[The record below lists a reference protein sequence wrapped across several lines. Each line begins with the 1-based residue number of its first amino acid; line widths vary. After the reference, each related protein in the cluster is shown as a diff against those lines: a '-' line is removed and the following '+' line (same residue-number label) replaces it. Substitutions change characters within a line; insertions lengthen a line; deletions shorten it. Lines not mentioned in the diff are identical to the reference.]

1 MDETLHALGE
11 ILLRAIPTFILVVL
25 LHFYIKRM
33 FFKPLEKVLK
43 ERYEVTDGARNEAES
58 MFARASQKAAEYEAA
73 IRATRTQIYRE
84 LEEQRHQWREEQE
97 AAIREAKRKAQQVIH
112 AGKENLAGDVAA
124 ARASLASDSDL
135 LAAQIADAMF
145 EERVN

>member
-1 MDETLHALGE
+1 MDETLHALAE

-43 ERYEVTDGARNEAES
+43 ERYEVTEGARNQAES
-58 MFARASQKAAEYEAA
+58 IFAHASQKAADYEAA
-73 IRATRTQIYRE
+73 IRATRTEIYRE
-84 LEEQRHQWREEQE
+84 LEEQRHKWRQDQE
-97 AAIREAKRKAQQVIH
+97 AAIREAKRNAQQVVQ
-112 AGKENLAGDVAA
+112 AGKERLAGDVAM
-124 ARASLASDSDL
+124 ARASLASSSEL
-135 LAAQIADAMF
+135 LAGQIADSMF

>member
-1 MDETLHALGE
+1 MDETLHALAE

-43 ERYEVTDGARNEAES
+43 ERYEVTEGARNQAES
-58 MFARASQKAAEYEAA
+58 TFARASQKAADYEAA
-73 IRATRTQIYRE
+73 IRATRTEIYHE
-84 LEEQRHQWREEQE
+84 LEEQRHKARQEQE
-97 AAIREAKRKAQQVIH
+97 AVIREAKRKAQQVVE
-112 AGKENLAGDVAA
+112 AGKEKLAGDVAA
-124 ARASLASDSDL
+124 ARASLASDSEL
-135 LAAQIADAMF
+135 LAARIADAMF